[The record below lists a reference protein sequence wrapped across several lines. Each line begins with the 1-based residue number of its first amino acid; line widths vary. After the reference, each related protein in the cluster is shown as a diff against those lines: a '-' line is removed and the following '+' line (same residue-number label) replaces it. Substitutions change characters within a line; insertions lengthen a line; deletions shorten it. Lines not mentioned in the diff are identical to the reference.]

1 MRTPVLVGIDAQTTG
16 MVIAVG
22 GPLSIG
28 RDEDAAVCV
37 PFEGVSRRHAELS
50 LASDGV
56 RLRDLGSTNGTAVNG
71 AEVTEIVLAPGDR
84 IQLGSV
90 EFEYRIETRTGLIE
104 LRDRAVARKRVAQLS
119 PREREVALA
128 IARGLKSAEIAKQ
141 LHISTRTVNTHLEHI
156 YERLELRTRTALA
169 GLVARAGLQ

>member
-1 MRTPVLVGIDAQTTG
+1 MPVLVGIDEQTTG
-16 MVIAVG
+16 IVVAVEG
-22 GPLSIG
+22 TVAIG
-28 RDEDAAVCV
+28 RGDTLAVCV

-50 LASDGV
+50 VEGGEV
-56 RLRDLGSTNGTAVNG
+56 RIRDLGSTNGTAVNG
-71 AEVTEIVLAPGDR
+71 AEVAEVVLQPGDR

-90 EFEYRIETRTGLIE
+90 EFEYRIESRAGLLE
-104 LRDRAVARKRVAQLS
+104 LRDRARARKLVAQLS

-128 IARGLKSAEIAKQ
+128 IAKGLKSAEIAKL

-169 GLVARAGLQ
+169 GLVARAGL